1 MRHAGAA
8 LAALAAAALVGC
20 GAFGDDPVTERVQQP
35 ALLTK
40 RQVERYPE
48 GTPARTFFEWWRAIQ
63 YDNAPAALRYYADS
77 VGMTLAKMD
86 RQLGYGTGALGLGA
100 RPHLVEEDVD
110 GDTATVLALLESIV
124 ENPNGRSDKTRKA
137 RGFNLVKEDGE
148 WKLADNLFID
158 RQARV
163 YLRFSAPLRE
173 GGDDEAQGGG

>member
-1 MRHAGAA
+1 MRRPGAA
-8 LAALAAAALVGC
+8 LAGLAAAALVGC

-35 ALLTK
+35 ALLSK

-63 YDNAPAALRYYADS
+63 YDNAPDAIGYYQDS
-77 VGMTLAKMD
+77 VGMTLEKMD
-86 RQLGYGTGALGLGA
+86 RQLGYGSGALGLQA

-110 GDTATVLALLESIV
+110 GDGDTATVLVLLESVV
-124 ENPNGRSDKTRKA
+124 ENPNGRSDKVRKP

-158 RQARV
+158 RQAKV

-173 GGDDEAQGGG
+173 PEGDAN

>member
-1 MRHAGAA
+1 MRRAPAAAAA
-8 LAALAAAALVGC
+8 LATAALVGC

-63 YDNAPAALRYYADS
+63 YDNAPVAVTYYQDS

-86 RQLGYGTGALGLGA
+86 RQLGYGSGALGLQA
-100 RPHLVEEDVD
+100 RPRLVEEEQN
-110 GDTATVLALLESIV
+110 GDAATVLVLLETIV
-124 ENPNGRSDKTRKA
+124 ENPNGRSDKTRKP

-148 WKLADNLFID
+148 WKLADNLFLD

-173 GGDDEAQGGG
+173 GRGEGN